1 MFNLRISHH
10 ENKSNDEYLTADDNS
25 DEINANDSYEELD
38 KAYNNTT
45 KIRTLPKSR
54 NFRIEIGA

>member
-45 KIRTLPKSR
+45 KIRT
-54 NFRIEIGA
+54 